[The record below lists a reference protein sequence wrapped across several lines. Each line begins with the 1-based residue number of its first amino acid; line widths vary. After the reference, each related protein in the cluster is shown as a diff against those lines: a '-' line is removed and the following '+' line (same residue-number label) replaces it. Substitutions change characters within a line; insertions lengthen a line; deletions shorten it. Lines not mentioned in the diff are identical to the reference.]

1 MKVRNLIAAVSIFA
15 ALASSALAAD
25 GKVVVELFTSQGCS
39 SCPPAD
45 RVLGELANE
54 NKVIALSVP
63 VDYWDYLGWRDT
75 LAKAAHS
82 NRQRGYSQARGDRE
96 VYTPQAVINGVAQ
109 AIGSDKSAIEAAVKK
124 ASISNKTDVPIS
136 LVKDASNVEVDVG
149 SGIGAPASV
158 WLLTVTK
165 ATPVV
170 IARGENQGKTVTYY
184 NVVRSW
190 QRIAEWNGAAIKN
203 SIPMTELHAKDVDA
217 IAILVQ
223 SGSVEKPGPI
233 RGAAILS
240 LR

>member
-1 MKVRNLIAAVSIFA
+1 MNTRNLTAAIFLFA
-15 ALASSALAAD
+15 AFASSALAAD
-25 GKVVVELFTSQGCS
+25 NKVVVELFTSQGCS

-45 RVLGELANE
+45 RVLGELTGE
-54 NKVIALSVP
+54 DQVIALSVP

-75 LAKAAHS
+75 LAQPAHS

-96 VYTPQAVINGVAQ
+96 VYTPQVVINGIAQ
-109 AIGSDKSAIEAAVKK
+109 TIGSDKSAIEATVQKIA
-124 ASISNKTDVPIS
+124 ANNKTSVPIIIT
-136 LVKDASNVEVDVG
+136 KNASNIEVDVG
-149 SGIGAPASV
+149 AGTGAPASV
-158 WLLTVTK
+158 WLLIIAK

-170 IARGENQGKTVTYY
+170 IGRGENRGKTVTYY

-190 QRIAEWNGAAIKN
+190 QRVGDWNGASFKN
-203 SIPMTELHAKDVDA
+203 SIPMAELNYKDADS

-223 SGSVEKPGPI
+223 PGSIEKPGPI